1 MATTDDEIHTTY
13 TDGRRAADVK
23 VEKTFRTSMLISA
36 VRCTLAYVIF
46 PFVAP
51 LLSLASGIEGT
62 IGLVIGVVAIASNIY
77 SIRRFWLTDYRW
89 KIPLTV
95 LNVGMIGLVAWFTY
109 EDLLKIF
116 A

>member
-1 MATTDDEIHTTY
+1 MATEKIQDSF
-13 TDGRRAADVK
+13 TDGRTAVDVG
-23 VEKTFRTSMLISA
+23 VEKTFRWSILVSA

-62 IGLVIGVVAIASNIY
+62 IGLVIGLVAIASNIY
-77 SIRRFWLTDYRW
+77 SIRRFWVTDYRW
-89 KIPLTV
+89 KVPLTF

-109 EDLLKIF
+109 EDILKIF

>member
-1 MATTDDEIHTTY
+1 MATEEIHESY
-13 TDGRRAADVK
+13 TDGRAVTDVGTEK
-23 VEKTFRTSMLISA
+23 VFRWSILVSA

-77 SIRRFWLTDYRW
+77 SIRRFWLTDYKW
-89 KIPLTV
+89 KVPLTF

-109 EDLLKIF
+109 EDILKIF
-116 A
+116 G

>member
-1 MATTDDEIHTTY
+1 MRLPTSTRNRPRRSVVTVTTESEPT
-13 TDGRRAADVK
+13 
-23 VEKTFRTSMLISA
+23 TSMLISA

-51 LLSLASGIEGT
+51 LLSLASGIEGS

-109 EDLLKIF
+109 EDIVKIF